1 MRSSCISTSSRR
13 CGRTIQPPSS
23 RNPGRFVSSP
33 AASSSRSSRFMGVSP
48 SKRGDKV
55 EIVLKRADAQLEE
68 WFRRSQ
74 KATRKASVSFAA
86 FLRRAKRQSA
96 GALRHEVDDLQAGL
110 KKLSS
115 RLGHVEHGAA
125 TAPRK
130 AITHEVTV
138 APKKRGAR
146 PLATPNAANSRT

>member
-1 MRSSCISTSSRR
+1 
-13 CGRTIQPPSS
+13 
-23 RNPGRFVSSP
+23 
-33 AASSSRSSRFMGVSP
+33 MGVSP

-110 KKLSS
+110 KKVSS
-115 RLGHVEHGAA
+115 RLAHVEHGATA
-125 TAPRK
+125 APRK

-138 APKKRGAR
+138 APKKRRAR
-146 PLATPNAANSRT
+146 PIATPKAAKSSKPASTRKRKKAA